1 MVWVTVKAR
10 PHLAHLALGLGQAR
24 EMCYAMFCVFEKWIE
39 TARNR
44 EGSPRNIRVGRH
56 LTQIVAVT
64 CGIDKQ

>member
-1 MVWVTVKAR
+1 
-10 PHLAHLALGLGQAR
+10 
-24 EMCYAMFCVFEKWIE
+24 MCYAMFCVFEKWIE

-44 EGSPRNIRVGRH
+44 QGSPRNIRVGRH